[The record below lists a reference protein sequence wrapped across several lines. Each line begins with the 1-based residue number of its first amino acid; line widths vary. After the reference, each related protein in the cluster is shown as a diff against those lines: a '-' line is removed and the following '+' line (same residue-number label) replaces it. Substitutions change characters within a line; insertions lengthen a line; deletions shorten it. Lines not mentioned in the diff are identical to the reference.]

1 MRTPIWRV
9 GKSKHLL
16 AKRLRVGLWKGEQ
29 GDEVPASV
37 GVDAKQTAKEDVKGA
52 DSKSKE
58 KKGKEDKGETHADGG
73 KLTDPKGGAKPAKK

>member
-1 MRTPIWRV
+1 M
-9 GKSKHLL
+9 
-16 AKRLRVGLWKGEQ
+16 
-29 GDEVPASV
+29 PASV

-73 KLTDPKGGAKPAKK
+73 KLTDPKGGAKPTKK